1 MKKHQTLKISIS
13 GVRGIVGDSFT
24 PKVATEFAEA
34 FGAYA
39 GRGHVIVGRDTRP
52 SGEMVQHAVH
62 AGLLTVGCKPI
73 DVGIMPTPSILVNV
87 KAHNAVGGIAITASH
102 NPNEWN
108 ALKFVNS
115 EGIFLNKI
123 QAAQLLDIYHQ
134 GDIEHVSYGDLRKI
148 KKINNAFDV
157 HLKLLLEFLDLE
169 LIRNAKLKVAFDCVN
184 GAASSFTKIFLEEL
198 GCECFPL
205 NDEPNGLFPHKPEPT
220 PENIGQL
227 CEHVKKSS
235 ADIGFVQDPDADR
248 LAIINEN
255 GKPIGEDY
263 TLVLAAK
270 HLLERSGERKT
281 IVGNVSITKAF
292 DDIAAQF
299 NANVIHTAIGEI
311 NVTEKILANNAI
323 IGGEGNG
330 GVIVPDIHPCRD
342 SFIGMGIILEMMAK
356 NKSSVS
362 EIMNFVPRY
371 TVAKKKFVMS
381 ASDANK
387 LVRKLKKMKW
397 PNDVS
402 INTIDGVRI
411 DWKDKWALVRPSNT
425 EPVVRIMTEAKN
437 KKVAEELV
445 DYIKDIAGIDV

>member
-1 MKKHQTLKISIS
+1 MKKHQTLKVSVS
-13 GVRGIVGDSFT
+13 GVRGVIGDSFT

-34 FGAYA
+34 FGAYV

-62 AGLLTVGCKPI
+62 AGLLTLGCKPI

-87 KAHNAVGGIAITASH
+87 KEHNAVGGICITASH

-123 QAAQLLDIYHQ
+123 QAEQLLDIYHQ
-134 GDIEHVSYGDLRKI
+134 GDIAHVPYGELRKI
-148 KKINNAFDV
+148 RKKNDAFDV
-157 HLKLLLEFLDLE
+157 HLKLILDFLDLD

-184 GAASSFTKIFLEEL
+184 GAASSFTKLFLEEL
-198 GCECFPL
+198 GCECFPI

-220 PENIGQL
+220 PENISQL
-227 CEHVKKSS
+227 CEHVKKCS
-235 ADIGFVQDPDADR
+235 ADIGFAQDPDADR
-248 LAIINEN
+248 LAIVNEK
-255 GKPIGEDY
+255 GEPIGEDY

-270 HLLERSGERKT
+270 HLLEKSGKKET
-281 IVGNVSITKAF
+281 IVANVSITKAF

-299 NANVIHTAIGEI
+299 NANLIHTRIGEI

-330 GVIVPDIHPCRD
+330 GVIVPAVHPCRD
-342 SFIGMGIILEMMAK
+342 SFIGMGIILEMLAR
-356 NKSSVS
+356 NKTTVS
-362 EIMNFVPRY
+362 GLMSEVPRY
-371 TVAKKKFVMS
+371 EVVKKKFEMS

-387 LVRKLKKMKW
+387 LVRRLKKMKW
-397 PNDVS
+397 DDDIS
-402 INTIDGVRI
+402 ITTIDGVRI

-425 EPVVRIMTEAKN
+425 EPVVRIMTEAKD
-437 KKVAEELV
+437 KKTAEELI
-445 DYIKDIAGIDV
+445 DYFRDIAGIDV